1 MMDMSTAEK
10 TSLDIFKS
18 IMDWGPLSLY
28 SANAKTRMPIGTIH
42 RHIKLLE
49 KTGKIKAYE
58 SKTTGRKKI
67 QYGPTIYGMLSF
79 YNQDKKFASSI
90 QNYFL
95 LWIENKEFQ
104 NELEKEGFDVTGNLA
119 KSKQIFLKYME
130 YFSAVERKIDKIKKG
145 DSVISRDVLI
155 LISSGLLS
163 SDPHYQKLWKE
174 LYQNLPGVRKDLD
187 QYMTNM
193 IKSYKE
199 FKKQFNSKV

>member
-1 MMDMSTAEK
+1 MMDMSSAEK

-28 SANAKTRMPIGTIH
+28 SANIKTRIPIGTIH

-49 KTGKIKAYE
+49 KIGKIKAYE

-104 NELEKEGFDVTGNLA
+104 NELKKEGFDVTGNLA
-119 KSKQIFLKYME
+119 KSKQIFQKYMD
-130 YFSAVERKIDKIKKG
+130 YFGAVERKMEKIKKG

-163 SDPHYQKLWKE
+163 SDPHYQKLWQE

-187 QYMTNM
+187 EYMTNM

-199 FKKQFNSKV
+199 FKKQFNAKN